1 MKTKVIAGIGTAL
14 LLALPVTLP
23 AAGPSG
29 QGDANTVAQQNA
41 KNEPRMAEALQ
52 HLAAAKKALEAGSQQ
67 HGGHR
72 VKALDHVNQA
82 ISETEQAVAYWNQ
95 QQASKKK

>member
-1 MKTKVIAGIGTAL
+1 
-14 LLALPVTLP
+14 
-23 AAGPSG
+23 
-29 QGDANTVAQQNA
+29 
-41 KNEPRMAEALQ
+41 
-52 HLAAAKKALEAGSQQ
+52 LEAGSQQ

>member
-1 MKTKVIAGIGTAL
+1 MKTRVIAGIGTAL

-23 AAGPSG
+23 AASPSG
-29 QGDANTVAQQNA
+29 QDPNTVAQQNA

-52 HLAAAKKALEAGSQQ
+52 HLAAAKKALEAGSSQ

-72 VKALDHVNQA
+72 VKALEHVNQA
-82 ISETEQAVAYWNQ
+82 IGETEQAVAYYNQ
-95 QQASKKK
+95 QQANKKK